1 MARGVDQNG
10 VCASVNGLVQAYSG
24 LKTAMESRKRI
35 STVLIYG
42 LSTAQ
47 PQLTAG
53 LLAILYTRVFT
64 LQQFGIFG
72 VLSAITGFLTIV
84 VDLGLPAAIV
94 RNYYDH
100 HEDDERVGAYLS
112 SVINGS
118 AVLSLAV
125 LLPVGT
131 VLWFGWKYF
140 DIGSADAIVFVVLLL
155 LVAFF
160 DRSAEILGSIA
171 RAMERPVLFGI
182 GHLVQ
187 FVATIAAGFLFV
199 FLLHKGVAGALLA
212 LLIGRFCAMVCYR
225 ILLFRR
231 FDLTW
236 VSPNWNDVRAC
247 LVFGLPL
254 VPNRFAGWARYL
266 ALRPVLAHIVP
277 LAAVGLFSLASSLA
291 TLPNIISN
299 AIDLA
304 LAPIY
309 FKKRTAGAPAFVDR
323 VHDFGT
329 VFAAALFPLWV
340 FFIVFTPNIIHYVAS
355 ARFAAAAPAC
365 SALFCAAYARAQQP
379 FLMRQIHFL
388 RATWVLPLI
397 TLPCAA
403 VSLGI
408 AALLT
413 SRYGI
418 VSAGWGVVVSD
429 AALLIVL
436 ARIIRRYEK
445 VNYPLGV
452 SLFLLALLVVLAAW
466 VVLGEPTVAHVPR
479 WTVKILFVLLAMLL
493 SGSVWIW
500 PQRVF
505 IRQLAQS

>member
-1 MARGVDQNG
+1 L
-10 VCASVNGLVQAYSG
+10 NGLVQAYSG
-24 LKTAMESRKRI
+24 LKTALESRKRI

-72 VLSAITGFLTIV
+72 VLSAITGFLTFV
-84 VDLGLPAAIV
+84 VDLGLPAAII

-100 HEDDERVGAYLS
+100 HEDNERVGAYLS
-112 SVINGS
+112 SVVNGS
-118 AVLSLAV
+118 AALSLAV
-125 LLPVGT
+125 LVPAGAI
-131 VLWFGWKYF
+131 LWFGWDYF
-140 DIGSADAIVFVVLLL
+140 GIGSANALIFVVLLL
-155 LVAFF
+155 LVAYF

-171 RAMERPVLFGI
+171 RAKERPLLFAA

-187 FVATIAAGFLFV
+187 FVATVTAGFLFV

-212 LLIGRFCAMVCYR
+212 LLTGRLCAMVCYR

-231 FDLTW
+231 FDLAW
-236 VSPNWNDVRAC
+236 VAPNWSDVWAC
-247 LVFGLPL
+247 LIFGLPL

-266 ALRPVLAHIVP
+266 ALRPALAHIVP

-299 AIDLA
+299 AVDLA

-309 FKKRTAGAPAFVDR
+309 FKKRTAGSPEFVDR

-329 VFAAALFPLWV
+329 VFAATLFPIWV

-355 ARFAAAAPAC
+355 ARFAAAVPAC

-403 VSLGI
+403 ISLGVAI
-408 AALLT
+408 LLA

-429 AALLIVL
+429 AALLFLL

-445 VNYPLGV
+445 VNYPLGI
-452 SLFLLALLVVLAAW
+452 SFFLLSLLVVLAAW
-466 VVLGEPTVAHVPR
+466 VVLGEPTIAHVPR
-479 WTVKILFVLLAMLL
+479 WTAKILFVLLAVLL
-493 SGSVWIW
+493 SGWVWVW
-500 PQRVF
+500 PQRAF
-505 IRQLAQS
+505 IRQLAQG